1 MRRTDRQPSVK
12 RRSWLH
18 PFRRPATLPLPVYRD
33 FMDILFSMRLP
44 VAGLGIVFTGAC
56 LLAAFEISAPI
67 YVALAVLCTLT
78 TIVRLRT
85 MRNYVK
91 ASPVEDI
98 ESLYR
103 WERSYAIGCYASA
116 AQLGALNVFAFAK
129 YYPVWHLIT
138 ISLVFSFCAG
148 LVARISVR
156 PKICVISVLLACVPT
171 VAALAFHTLQL
182 HDDSFRTLMYLIEAA
197 LITMIAGLSLQTVAH
212 LYRSAVVHHTARDD
226 LTRLAKFDALTGLP
240 NRLLLR
246 ERFDKAIATIQS
258 TNEILAVHFL
268 DLDGFKA
275 VNDQYGH
282 PVGDALL
289 EQVAHRLEAIL
300 RSGDTVARLG
310 GDEFIVLQ
318 SGLQHEAEAELLA
331 RRIIRQISLT
341 YHIGDVAAA
350 ISVSVGIA
358 SAPRQGVDLER
369 LLACADAALYCA
381 KAGGKA
387 QALFCTD
394 DNVAK
399 LNLAA

>member
-1 MRRTDRQPSVK
+1 MRRTDREPPVTQ
-12 RRSWLH
+12 RTWLH
-18 PFRRPATLPLPVYRD
+18 PFRASATLPFPVYRD
-33 FMDILFSMRLP
+33 FMEMLFSMRSP
-44 VAGLGIVFTGAC
+44 IAGLGVVFVGAC
-56 LLAAFEISAPI
+56 LLAAFAISGPI
-67 YVALAVLCTLT
+67 YVSLATLCAVTTL
-78 TIVRLRT
+78 IRLRT
-85 MRNYVK
+85 LRNY
-91 ASPVEDI
+91 ARAEPIADI
-98 ESLYR
+98 ESLRR
-103 WERSYAIGCYASA
+103 WEKSYALGNYASA
-116 AQLGALNVFAFAK
+116 AQLGLLNMVALLMPH
-129 YYPVWHLIT
+129 PVWHLIT
-138 ISLVFSFCAG
+138 ISLVFGFCAG

-156 PKICVISVLLACVPT
+156 PKICVISLLLAIMPT
-171 VAALAFHTLQL
+171 VAALIVHAFQLQSSPL
-182 HDDSFRTLMYLIEAA
+182 HMQMYLIEAV
-197 LITMIAGLSLQTVAH
+197 LIAMIAGLSLQTVAH

-275 VNDQYGH
+275 VNDQHGH

-300 RSGDTVARLG
+300 RRGDTVSRLG
-310 GDEFIVLQ
+310 GDEFVVLQ
-318 SGLQHEAEAELLA
+318 NGLQHEAEAELLA
-331 RRIIRQISLT
+331 RRIIRQLSLP
-341 YHIGDVAAA
+341 YHLGSVSAA

-358 SAPRQGVDLER
+358 SAPRQGVDLDR

-394 DNVAK
+394 DN
-399 LNLAA
+399 AANVNMAA